1 MKGHQAHAIW
11 LSGIMNAEELRNFSL
26 FEVPFSSP
34 AAIDKSDYID
44 GIKSFK
50 NELQNDLIFASKS
63 DLENAS
69 ILHLK
74 IDFCHEIECSIMVRQ
89 GSEV

>member
-1 MKGHQAHAIW
+1 MKIIGDDKLVYRQQDEQVAWVVKLNEKDPLRMKGHQAHAIW

-50 NELQNDLIFASKS
+50 NELL
-63 DLENAS
+63 
-69 ILHLK
+69 
-74 IDFCHEIECSIMVRQ
+74 
-89 GSEV
+89 

>member
-50 NELQNDLIFASKS
+50 NELL
-63 DLENAS
+63 
-69 ILHLK
+69 
-74 IDFCHEIECSIMVRQ
+74 
-89 GSEV
+89 